1 MLRNVLWI
9 LGQRGE
15 ETAIEIWRVLFKRL
29 DLEWIKYELLCH
41 LGEDRVIVPSV
52 TVHCIQ
58 KDVACGQGVL
68 AVLLIDEFVNDE
80 EKVYLRYQ

>member
-1 MLRNVLWI
+1 M
-9 LGQRGE
+9 
-15 ETAIEIWRVLFKRL
+15 
-29 DLEWIKYELLCH
+29 
-41 LGEDRVIVPSV
+41 
-52 TVHCIQ
+52 HCIQ